1 MSVRRFFFRR
11 RSDEELLREIE
22 EHIELERY
30 LNLERGL
37 NEREAARQA
46 LIKFGSRQRVREDIW
61 RMNSVTVFEKLLR
74 DLTYAVRTL
83 LRSPGFTILAVVT
96 LALGIGANT
105 AIFTVINGVLL
116 RPLPYADSNRIV
128 HLQQTATRVG
138 PDRIGFSVQE
148 VQDYRQQSR
157 SFSDFAEYHSMTFTL
172 LGAKVPERVVTG
184 VVSASYFN
192 VLGVKPVLGRLI
204 NASDETLSA
213 PPVLMLSYAYW
224 VREFGADPKVL
235 GRPFTMNDRVH
246 TVVGVLPPLPEF
258 PDANDVYMPTTSCPF
273 RSSQR
278 MIANRDARVLT
289 VLARLRPGVA
299 LAEAQTDLKTI
310 GNRLALSYPKS
321 YPPAAGLAMTITPL
335 EQELT
340 HAARP
345 TLLMLLGAAALVL
358 LLACANLANLSLS
371 RQLRRSRETA
381 IRLASGASTWD
392 IFRQLIVESIAVAL
406 AGGLLGL
413 GIAMTTLRVLVA
425 YAARMTPL
433 ATDIHLD
440 RSVLIFGFTVSLITG
455 VLFGSIPGI
464 IASRSRLSLIAG
476 SSERTAGSEGAT
488 RTRNILV
495 AAQVAFSFVLLVA
508 AGLMMRSL
516 YNLLSV
522 DPGFKTSE
530 VLSVNL
536 PLNWSK
542 YSDLKTQ
549 NNFFQQILNRAQQL
563 PGVQSLALSSN
574 VPLNNTDSGMSGGIT
589 IEGRVVAVGEP
600 LPQVD
605 HQLSTPDYFRVLG
618 VPMLSGRTF
627 TDADTSDSARVAIVN
642 AQMAQHY
649 WPRIDP
655 LGRRVSTDEGK
666 TWTTIVGVVSNVHQY
681 GLSQDFKDIV
691 YFPQAQVT
699 FMGDPSLLIRTRDEP
714 MRLASQVATI
724 VHQVDSQQP
733 VTDMRT
739 LDQLRNA
746 QLGTPRVTSILLG
759 GFAAVAL
766 FITVVGVTGT
776 LGLSVTRRTKEIGI
790 RIALGAT
797 RREILFNVIMHGMVP
812 VIAGIVGGAVAAALS
827 TSVLSNMLFG
837 VPPHDRGTPA
847 AIAILLISVAL
858 IGCLVPGR
866 RAVRIDPMKAL
877 RSE

>member
-1 MSVRRFFFRR
+1 MSVSRFFSRER
-11 RSDEELLREIE
+11 IDEELRQEIE
-22 EHIELERY
+22 EHIELERC

-37 NEREAARQA
+37 NEKEAVRQA
-46 LIKFGSRQRVREDIW
+46 LIKFGSQQRLREDIW
-61 RMNSVTVFEKLLR
+61 RMNSVTLLEKLSR
-74 DLTYAVRTL
+74 DFSYAVRTL

-116 RPLPYADSNRIV
+116 RPLPYSDSSRIV
-128 HLQQTATRVG
+128 HLEQTATRLG
-138 PDRIGFSVQE
+138 PDHIGFSVQE
-148 VQDYRQQSR
+148 VLDYRQQTR
-157 SFSDFAEYHSMTFTL
+157 SFSDLAEYHSMTFTL

-184 VVSASYFN
+184 VVSANYFG

-204 NASDETLSA
+204 NSSDETLSA
-213 PPVLMLSYAYW
+213 PPVLVLSYAYW
-224 VREFGADPKVL
+224 VKEFGADPKIL

-246 TVVGVLPPLPEF
+246 TVIGVLPALPEF

-273 RSSQR
+273 RSSQG

-289 VLARLRPGVA
+289 VLARLKPGVT
-299 LAEAQTDLKTI
+299 LTEAQADLSTI

-321 YPPAAGLAMTITPL
+321 YPRAAGLAIKITPL
-335 EQELT
+335 QQELT

-345 TLLMLLGAAALVL
+345 TLLMLLGAAGLVL
-358 LLACANLANLSLS
+358 LLACANLANLALS

-381 IRLASGASTWD
+381 IRLVSGASTWD
-392 IFRQLIVESIAVAL
+392 IFRQLIVESITVAL
-406 AGGLLGL
+406 AGGILGF
-413 GIAMTTLRVLVA
+413 GIAVATLRVLVA

-433 ATDIHLD
+433 ATEIRLD
-440 RSVLIFGFTVSLITG
+440 GHVLLFGFAVALITG
-455 VLFGSIPGI
+455 VLFGSIPGF

-476 SSERTAGSEGAT
+476 SGERTAGSEGGS

-522 DPGFKTSE
+522 DPGFKTAE
-530 VLSVNL
+530 VLSVSL

-542 YSDLKTQ
+542 YSNLKDQ
-549 NNFFQQILNRAQQL
+549 NIFFQQILERAQRM
-563 PGVQSLALSSN
+563 PGVQGAALSSI
-574 VPLNNTDSGMSGGIT
+574 VPLNNTEGMNGGIT
-589 IEGRVVAVGEP
+589 IEGRVVVPGEP

-618 VPMLSGRTF
+618 VPILSGRTF
-627 TDADTSDSARVAIVN
+627 TDADTIDSAHVALVN

-649 WPRIDP
+649 WPRLDP
-655 LGRRVSTDEGK
+655 IGRRISTDEGK

-681 GLSQDFKDIV
+681 GLNKEFKDVI
-691 YFPQAQVT
+691 YLPQAQVT

-714 MRLASQVATI
+714 THLARQLATI
-724 VHQVDSQQP
+724 IHQIDSQQP
-733 VTDMRT
+733 VTDVRT
-739 LDQLRNA
+739 LDQLRSA

-759 GFAAVAL
+759 TFAAVAL
-766 FITVVGVTGT
+766 FITLVGVIGT
-776 LGLSVTRRTKEIGI
+776 LGLSVTHRTKEIGL

-797 RREILFNVIMHGMVP
+797 RRQILFNVLGRGMTP
-812 VIAGIVGGAVAAALS
+812 VAAGIVGGAVAAALS
-827 TSVLSNMLFG
+827 TGVLSSMLFG
-837 VPPHDRGTPA
+837 VAPHDRVTPA
-847 AIAILLISVAL
+847 AIAILLTVVAL
-858 IGCLVPGR
+858 IGCLIPGR
-866 RAVRIDPMKAL
+866 RAVSIDPMKAL